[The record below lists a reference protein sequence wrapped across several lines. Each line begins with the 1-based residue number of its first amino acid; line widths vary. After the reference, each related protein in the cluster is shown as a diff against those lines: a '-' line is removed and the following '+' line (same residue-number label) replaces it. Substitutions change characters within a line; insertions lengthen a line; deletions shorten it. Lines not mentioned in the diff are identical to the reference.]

1 MVLQIRD
8 DENRT
13 TVLYAMVDRSVTSTL
28 TINMAMVNDSGEY
41 VCNASSPDYDD
52 VSTDPINLSVQGNK
66 LPNVLAGSYVW
77 LRCFA
82 HSQLELHVTE
92 FRQQKFI
99 AISNYVA

>member
-41 VCNASSPDYDD
+41 VCNASTPNYYDD
-52 VSTDPINLSVQGNK
+52 VSSEPATVIVIGKVQPA
-66 LPNVLAGSYVW
+66 LYFCLYSSYIL
-77 LRCFA
+77 LR
-82 HSQLELHVTE
+82 
-92 FRQQKFI
+92 
-99 AISNYVA
+99 

>member
-13 TVLYAMVDRSVTSTL
+13 TVLYAVGDRSVTSTL

-52 VSTDPINLSVQGNK
+52 VSTDPINLSAQGNK
-66 LPNVLAGSYVW
+66 LPNVLAVELCVW

-82 HSQLELHVTE
+82 HSQLDSVNSVN
-92 FRQQKFI
+92 K
-99 AISNYVA
+99 SN